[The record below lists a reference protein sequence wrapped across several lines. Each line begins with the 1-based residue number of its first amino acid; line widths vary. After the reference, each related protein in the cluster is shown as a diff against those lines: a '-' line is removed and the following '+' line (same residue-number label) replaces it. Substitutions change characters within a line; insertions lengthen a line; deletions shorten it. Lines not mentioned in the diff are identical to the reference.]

1 MWRYRHVLAPN
12 GHRIGGLGQEFLR
25 YNGVSKLK
33 TGQSGSD
40 NANFFMGISIC
51 WGDMF

>member
-33 TGQSGSD
+33 TGQSDS
-40 NANFFMGISIC
+40 NYA
-51 WGDMF
+51 